1 MPVKLR
7 DWLGGC
13 VDREGFVETLRT
25 EIRRR
30 IEDGRFDMG
39 RTDIEQI
46 GRKSRMSPEEAANH
60 FMDIR
65 GRVWEGNVVPRSDRR
80 WAEVTFDREWF
91 WQQHGIRP
99 L

>member
-65 GRVWEGNVVPRSDRR
+65 GRVWEGNVVPRSDQR

>member
-1 MPVKLR
+1 
-7 DWLGGC
+7 

-30 IEDGRFDMG
+30 IEDGRFEMG

-46 GRKSRMSPEEAANH
+46 GRKARMSPEEAANH
-60 FMDIR
+60 FMNIR
-65 GRVWEGNVVPRSDRR
+65 GRVWEGDVVPRSGRD
-80 WAEVTFDREWF
+80 WVGVTFDREWF
-91 WQQHGIRP
+91 WQQRGIRP